1 MPSIDIIQNLSL
13 KFSDFIKDNLKDIN
27 KLPQKQKTGISKAI
41 RAFKVVLDDISENL
55 VIETA
60 KSIEVGSPV
69 MIVTKGYGGVVVEVK
84 KEKALIRTKNGLVT
98 ESIYN
103 LQIV

>member
-1 MPSIDIIQNLSL
+1 MPAIDIIQNLSL

-27 KLPQKQKTGISKAI
+27 KLPKKQKTGISKAI
-41 RAFKVVLDDISENL
+41 RAFKVVLDDISENTI
-55 VIETA
+55 IEDA
-60 KSIEVGSPV
+60 NLIEVGSPV
-69 MIVTKGYGGVVVEVK
+69 MILDKEYGGVVVEIK

-103 LQIV
+103 LQII

>member
-27 KLPQKQKTGISKAI
+27 KLPQKQKQGISKAI
-41 RAFKVVLDDISENL
+41 RAFKVVLDDISENTIMEDVKL
-55 VIETA
+55 I
-60 KSIEVGSPV
+60 KPGSPV
-69 MIVTKGYGGVVVEVK
+69 MILDKEYGGVVVEIK

-103 LQIV
+103 LQII

>member
-1 MPSIDIIQNLSL
+1 MI
-13 KFSDFIKDNLKDIN
+13 
-27 KLPQKQKTGISKAI
+27 
-41 RAFKVVLDDISENL
+41 LDKE
-55 VIETA
+55 
-60 KSIEVGSPV
+60 
-69 MIVTKGYGGVVVEVK
+69 YGGVVVEIK